1 MSPMR
6 TRELLQA
13 VYDEEFGFRLT
24 NFSIKPVHVANGL
37 ARALTQR
44 TYDTTAV
51 TQLVRRYVRN
61 QTLGVDVERYPNDQV
76 IADYAAAF
84 ATKGYAPD
92 ALQVTRLRSLAFDA
106 LAADGAVFPTNQSF
120 TLSNERFVTTDTSD
134 VRMGLFLSRLV
145 TAEPAR
151 RTEAADRV
159 RELLQSESDP
169 WTTLALPML
178 AFGIVRE
185 EVPGEEAAERIAKA
199 DHLFETADGCLASS
213 TLRNL
218 RDAYDRLA
226 RFERQSGSKLSSLR
240 RLMLFGCFVLYVH
253 AVSRWSERE
262 GHAPRPPILLDLFDG
277 TLVSVADASR
287 ATLRAAGDAL
297 DGLIRSRFHEYVV
310 GEYGTTGTQIDAALM
325 ELGVRDRSPFCDAH
339 TTRSAGRESCPE
351 CEARRVAGHYRTF
364 CEGGTEPAE
373 ALARAMSE
381 DAVDREGEAPIGS
394 LIELGRR
401 AGFLAPWSNQG
412 RGGKLRKRYTA
423 TAEFLETLV
432 AATVEPADPVE
443 FPEFLD
449 RLREYFGIVTGRP
462 EDDVIIR
469 HTNLRDDEF
478 WPAIVSINEEDL
490 RRNVEEFR
498 ELLIE
503 SGYAKAY
510 ADGRTMITTRPEVSL

>member
-1 MSPMR
+1 MNTMG
-6 TRELLQA
+6 TRDLLLS
-13 VYDEEFGFRLT
+13 VYDEELGFRLT

-37 ARALTQR
+37 ARALTSR

-51 TQLVRRYVRN
+51 TRFVRRYVRN
-61 QTLGVDVERYPNDQV
+61 QRLGVDEERYPNGEV
-76 IADYAAAF
+76 LADYADAF
-84 ATKGYAPD
+84 ATTKGYAPD

-106 LAADGAVFPTNQSF
+106 LAADSAVFTDFQSF

-134 VRMGLFLSRLV
+134 VRMGLFLARLM
-145 TAEPAR
+145 TAQPTG
-151 RTEAADRV
+151 RTEAADYV

-178 AFGIVRE
+178 AFGTARE
-185 EVPGEEAAERIAKA
+185 EVPSAEVAGRIAKA
-199 DHLFETADGCLASS
+199 DHLFEISDDHLASS

-226 RFERQSGSKLSSLR
+226 RFERQSGSKLNSLR
-240 RLMLFGCFVLYVH
+240 RLMLFGCFVLYIH

-262 GHAPRPPILLDLFDG
+262 DHAPRPPILLDLFDG
-277 TLVSVADASR
+277 TLVSIADASR
-287 ATLRAAGDAL
+287 ATLRAAGDAI
-297 DGLIRSRFHEYVV
+297 DGLVRSRFHEHVLT
-310 GEYGTTGTQIDAALM
+310 EYGATGKQIDAALL
-325 ELGVRDRSPFCDAH
+325 ESGLGDVVESRYH
-339 TTRSAGRESCPE
+339 IYSAG
-351 CEARRVAGHYRTF
+351 
-364 CEGGTEPAE
+364 GTDPAD
-373 ALARAMSE
+373 ALARAMCE
-381 DAVDREGEAPIGS
+381 DAIDRERGEAPIGS

-449 RLREYFGIVTGRP
+449 RLRDNFGVVTGRP

-469 HTNLRDDEF
+469 RTNLRDDEF

-490 RRNVEEFR
+490 RSNVEEFR
-498 ELLIE
+498 ELLVE

-510 ADGRTMITTRPEVSL
+510 ADGRTMVTTRPEGSL